1 MKIGDLVRMKRN
13 IQASSY
19 FSEIGVVI
27 GVDDSPWES
36 CVRICWYTMEGSG
49 NHNAL
54 HRIYDLEPA
63 F

>member
-1 MKIGDLVRMKRN
+1 MKLGDLVVMKHKMGYWRGM
-13 IQASSY
+13 
-19 FSEIGVVI
+19 GVVI
-27 GVDDSPWES
+27 DDDVKNPWEN
-36 CVRICWYTMEGSG
+36 CVRVCWYAMAGSG